1 MKSVARISL
10 VALLMAGLAPPA
22 GPRVPDPP
30 GYSTTR
36 RLSERLREALLRRV
50 RLPTLPLVRP
60 KEQPLVLLRN
70 ISAATPKPIP

>member
-1 MKSVARISL
+1 MKSVVRISL
-10 VALLMAGLAPPA
+10 VALLMAGFAAPASAAPA
-22 GPRVPDPP
+22 TAPAQHN
-30 GYSTTR
+30 
-36 RLSERLREALLRRV
+36 SERLREALLRLV